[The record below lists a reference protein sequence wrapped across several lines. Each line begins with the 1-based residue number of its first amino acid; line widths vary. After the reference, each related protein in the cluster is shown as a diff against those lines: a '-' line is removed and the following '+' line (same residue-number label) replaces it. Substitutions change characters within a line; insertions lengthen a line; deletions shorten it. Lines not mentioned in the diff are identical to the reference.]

1 MTDNDDRDTLQ
12 RLNQEYIHADQHG
25 DTERYRE
32 MLAEDYVATLPDLK
46 LRDKQAFLE
55 MLESPRPFTDLTAH
69 DVTIRLLGDF
79 ALIHGRVTFNV
90 DGVEH
95 QNRYTDT
102 WQRRDGQWLCIA
114 ADVVA
119 PSS

>member
-1 MTDNDDRDTLQ
+1 MTDHDDLAALRD
-12 RLNQEYIHADQHG
+12 LNQEYIQSDQHR
-25 DTERYRE
+25 DIERYSE
-32 MLAEDYVATLPDLK
+32 ILAEDYVATLPDLE
-46 LRDKQAFLE
+46 LRDKAAFLE
-55 MLESPRPFTDLTAH
+55 MLREPRPFTDLTAH

-90 DGVEH
+90 NGVEH
-95 QNRYTDT
+95 HNRYTDT
-102 WQRRDGQWLCIA
+102 WQRRGGRWLCIA